1 MLRIIVLSVLLVAC
15 GGGVSKPL
23 APVVPVVPDERLV
36 GSWAFEES
44 DLLDV
49 MQAGA
54 RRHYQASLSA
64 ADIGGMLVAAR
75 LLEKGPSDPFE
86 DFRLTRISFDA
97 NGIYQ
102 DNHGGLGSWDV
113 DRNAL
118 IIDDKE
124 MCKYFV
130 NGGELTLIFRLGSP
144 PFDLSDDMGFLD
156 GSTFRF
162 FLVRR

>member
-15 GGGVSKPL
+15 GGGVSKSL

-36 GSWAFEES
+36 GSWAFEGS

-54 RRHYQASLSA
+54 RRHYQESLGA
-64 ADIGGMLVAAR
+64 ADIVGMVVAR
-75 LLEKGPSDPFE
+75 ELLEKGPSNPFE
-86 DFRLTRISFDA
+86 DLRLTRMSFDA

-113 DRNAL
+113 DGNAL

-130 NGGELTLIFRLGSP
+130 NGDELTLIFRLGSP
-144 PFDLSDDMGFLD
+144 PFDLSDNMEFLD

>member
-1 MLRIIVLSVLLVAC
+1 
-15 GGGVSKPL
+15 
-23 APVVPVVPDERLV
+23 
-36 GSWAFEES
+36 
-44 DLLDV
+44 
-49 MQAGA
+49 
-54 RRHYQASLSA
+54 
-64 ADIGGMLVAAR
+64 MLVAAR

-124 MCKYFV
+124 LCKYFV